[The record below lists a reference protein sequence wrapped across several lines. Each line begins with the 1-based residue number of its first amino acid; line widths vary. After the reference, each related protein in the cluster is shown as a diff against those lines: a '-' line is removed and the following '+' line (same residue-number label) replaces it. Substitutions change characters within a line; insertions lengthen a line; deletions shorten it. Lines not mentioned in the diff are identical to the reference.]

1 MKKSIY
7 HFISAF
13 IVFII
18 ISLTTG
24 YLYGLYNPNFHF
36 DWGYL
41 VVAGIIISL
50 LFLMWNAWLRYQRSQ
65 HLNVFIQK
73 LQAMQTNQFSMGQI
87 LLRPEEEFAPLANAL
102 NAVQQSNQQR
112 LAMLHQQSQKL
123 AALVNN
129 MPLGVLRINEQ
140 RQIVEI
146 NSLAYRLLNLER
158 RRAVGQPFNNVFKVH
173 KLVTL
178 VNQSLVT
185 QTDARERIAIDDYLL
200 DVSVVHYQ
208 TTPREQNVLILL
220 YDVTQLTQMQE
231 MQADFLVNASHELRT
246 PLTALSGFTE
256 TLLAGAK
263 DDPEVTTQF
272 LEIMQGE
279 VDRLITLAEDIL
291 TLSRIPKNT
300 IEGHAINLKNLV
312 DDVLMQQAKLSED
325 YQVNCHNEVEENVL
339 VWQDEQDL
347 RRILLN
353 LVVNAVKYNRPDGDV
368 YISASHETD
377 MLTLRV
383 RDTGIGIP
391 SDQQTRIWE
400 RFYRVDESRNQTIP
414 GTGLGLSIVS
424 EIVKNR
430 FGTVN
435 LTSQVGV
442 GTSITVTLPTMNKK
456 NE

>member
-13 IVFII
+13 VVFIFL
-18 ISLTTG
+18 SLMMG
-24 YLYGLYNPNFHF
+24 YVYGLYNHKFHF

-41 VVAGIIISL
+41 VLSGLIIST

-129 MPLGVLRINEQ
+129 MPLGVLRINDQ
-140 RQIVEI
+140 KQIVEI
-146 NSLAYRLLNLER
+146 NSLAYQLLHLER

-178 VNQSLVT
+178 VNQSLT
-185 QTDARERIAIDDYLL
+185 TETDSRERIAIDDHLL

-208 TTPREQNVLILL
+208 TNPREQNVLILL
-220 YDVTQLTQMQE
+220 YDVTELTQMQE

-246 PLTALSGFTE
+246 PLTAISGFTE

-263 DDPEVTTQF
+263 DDPEITTQF

-279 VDRLITLAEDIL
+279 VNRLITLAEDIL

-300 IEGHAINLKNLV
+300 IEGHPIYLKDLV
-312 DDVLMQQAKLSED
+312 DDVLMQQSKLSED
-325 YQVNCHNEVEENVL
+325 YQVTCHNNVADDVL

-353 LVVNAVKYNRPDGDV
+353 LVVNAVKYNRQGGDV
-368 YISASHETD
+368 NISATQETD
-377 MLTLRV
+377 LLMLRV
-383 RDTGIGIP
+383 TDTGIGIP

-424 EIVKNR
+424 DIVKNR
-430 FGTVN
+430 FGTVD
-435 LTSQVGV
+435 LASQVGV
-442 GTSITVTLPTMNKK
+442 GTKITVTLPTLKQK